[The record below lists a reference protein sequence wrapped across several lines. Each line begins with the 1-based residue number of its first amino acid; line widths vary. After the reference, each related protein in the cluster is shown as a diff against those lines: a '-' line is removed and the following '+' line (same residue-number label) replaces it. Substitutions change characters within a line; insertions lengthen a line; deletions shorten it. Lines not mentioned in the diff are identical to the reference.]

1 MLVNPAY
8 IRYLPWTPNTHSAWS
23 LIFHFSHHSF
33 VTWYSISTSLLGS
46 LLKGGSEISGAL
58 ACTEATFPGGRIL
71 SVQGQTEVTGKFWN
85 WRKTWQMR
93 LCVCVFVIWVW
104 GTGSAWLLSKKYH
117 FIAPFIWKYDLVWQ
131 HVKLSYSLHNVFLG
145 DGPWNRRPNDQ
156 RCFLVKQLWITIQR
170 VKQKLWGCV
179 QGYSLVMSISAL
191 SHPNRQTIN

>member
-8 IRYLPWTPNTHSAWS
+8 IRYLPWTLNTHSTWS

-33 VTWYSISTSLLGS
+33 ITWNSISTSLLGS

-93 LCVCVFVIWVW
+93 LCVCVCLWSEYEVLEVRDFWVKNITLLPHLFGNMIWSDSMLSSATLCTMYFLEMGH
-104 GTGSAWLLSKKYH
+104 GTGGQMTKGVS
-117 FIAPFIWKYDLVWQ
+117 
-131 HVKLSYSLHNVFLG
+131 
-145 DGPWNRRPNDQ
+145 
-156 RCFLVKQLWITIQR
+156 
-170 VKQKLWGCV
+170 
-179 QGYSLVMSISAL
+179 
-191 SHPNRQTIN
+191 